1 MAPTSQRRSTKT
13 YEIHDFQYEI
23 HDFQYE
29 IHDFQYEIN
38 NSMVYSGPNRWV
50 YFLAQAEP
58 MFYSEFFTALLMLAF
73 FFVETYGE

>member
-1 MAPTSQRRSTKT
+1 
-13 YEIHDFQYEI
+13 
-23 HDFQYE
+23 
-29 IHDFQYEIN
+29 
-38 NSMVYSGPNRWV
+38 MVYSGPNRWV